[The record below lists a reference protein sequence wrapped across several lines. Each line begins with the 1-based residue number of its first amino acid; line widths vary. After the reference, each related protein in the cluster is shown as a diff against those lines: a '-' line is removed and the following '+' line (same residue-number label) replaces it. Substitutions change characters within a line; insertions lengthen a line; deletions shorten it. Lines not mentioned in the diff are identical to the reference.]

1 MLKSYFKFALVYI
14 VNLGSPTTNR
24 SSSLFG
30 QIRTARDMRQAQ
42 LGIRLTF

>member
-1 MLKSYFKFALVYI
+1 MLKSYFKFVLVYI
-14 VNLGSPTTNR
+14 VNLGSSNTNR